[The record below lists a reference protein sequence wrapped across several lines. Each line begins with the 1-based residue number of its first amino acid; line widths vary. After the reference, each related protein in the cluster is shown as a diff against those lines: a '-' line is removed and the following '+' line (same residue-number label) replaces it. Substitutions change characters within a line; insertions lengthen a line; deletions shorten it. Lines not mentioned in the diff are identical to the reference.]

1 MHAYACIV
9 RFVHVNA
16 EPAEVQDLSRLTT
29 PRGLYQARVS
39 VSLIFLIHG
48 LIISTWAARI
58 PAFQAQLHLSPAVL
72 GRCLM
77 MAAIGSVLSMPVAGW
92 LINRFGTLAIVIGST
107 LGFGLAL
114 PFIAQSNSVLGL
126 SVALLFYGATAGAMD
141 VSMNT
146 HAVMLEKLY
155 QRHIMSSFH
164 ALFSLG
170 GMAGS
175 ALGGLVASRGVSV
188 GVHFWISGAVLI
200 AMSLLAFKWL
210 PLPSSPAESQTVA
223 TGGTISWSVILG
235 ALALLAFSIMLIEGA
250 IADWSAIYLRTSVL
264 AGPGLAAL
272 GYAVFS
278 GAMAA
283 GRLAGD
289 YLTGKLGRAHL
300 VCYGALLAAAGIAC
314 VLVFGSAA
322 SALIGF
328 TCAGAGLAT
337 IIPNTFA
344 AAGNI
349 EGSAP
354 GPSLAVVTTA
364 GYAGFLAGPP
374 LIGFVAQLST
384 IRAALWILVVLG
396 GLSAFASTY
405 MKANSHL
412 TKIRSKA

>member
-1 MHAYACIV
+1 
-9 RFVHVNA
+9 
-16 EPAEVQDLSRLTT
+16 
-29 PRGLYQARVS
+29 VS

-48 LIISTWAARI
+48 LIIATWASRI

-72 GRCLM
+72 GRSLM
-77 MAAIGSVLSMPVAGW
+77 MAAIGSVFAMPVAGW
-92 LINRFGTLAIVIGST
+92 LIHKFGSLSITLGST

-114 PFIAQSNSVLGL
+114 PLIAGSNTVLTL
-126 SVALLFYGATAGAMD
+126 SVALLFYGAMAGSMD
-141 VSMNT
+141 VAMNT

-170 GMAGS
+170 GMAGA
-175 ALGGLVASRGVSV
+175 ALGGLVASRGVPV
-188 GVHFWISGAVLI
+188 GLHFWVGGIALV
-200 AMSLLAFKWL
+200 AMSLLAFRWL
-210 PLPSSPAESQTVA
+210 PLPSPSADAEKLA
-223 TGGTISWSVILG
+223 PGGTIAWSVTLG
-235 ALALLAFSIMLIEGA
+235 ALALLAFSIMLVEGA

-264 AGPGLAAL
+264 TGPGLAAL

-300 VCYGALLAAAGIAC
+300 VCYGALLAAAGLAF
-314 VLVFGSAA
+314 VVVFGNAA
-322 SALIGF
+322 SALVGF

-349 EGSAP
+349 EGTAP

-374 LIGFVAQLST
+374 LIGSVAQLST
-384 IRAALWILVVLG
+384 IRAALWILVVLS

-405 MKANSHL
+405 MKGNSPL
-412 TKIRSKA
+412 RRTP

>member
-1 MHAYACIV
+1 VLQSNGDILI
-9 RFVHVNA
+9 R
-16 EPAEVQDLSRLTT
+16 SRSLQ
-29 PRGLYQARVS
+29 QARAS

-48 LIISTWAARI
+48 LIIATWASRI
-58 PAFQAQLHLSPAVL
+58 PAFQAQLQLSPAVL
-72 GRCLM
+72 GRSLM
-77 MAAIGSVLSMPVAGW
+77 MAAIGSVFAMPAAGW
-92 LINRFGTLAIVIGST
+92 LINKFGSLKTTIWST
-107 LGFGLAL
+107 LGFCLAL
-114 PFIAQSNSVLGL
+114 ILIAESSTVLRL
-126 SVALLFYGATAGAMD
+126 SLALFFYGAMAGSMD
-141 VSMNT
+141 VAMNT

-170 GMAGS
+170 GMAG
-175 ALGGLVASRGVSV
+175 AGLGGLVASRRVPV
-188 GVHFWISGAVLI
+188 GVHFWVAGVALVV
-200 AMSLLAFKWL
+200 MSLLAFKWL
-210 PLPSSPAESQTVA
+210 PLPSASSDKKHVA
-223 TGGTISWSVILG
+223 SGGTIMWSVALG
-235 ALALLAFSIMLIEGA
+235 ALALLAFSIMLVEGA

-289 YLTGKLGRAHL
+289 YLTGKLGRAQL
-300 VCYGALLAAAGIAC
+300 ACYGALLAAAGLALV
-314 VLVFGSAA
+314 VLFGNAA
-322 SALIGF
+322 SALVGF

-364 GYAGFLAGPP
+364 GYAGFLCGPP

-384 IRAALWILVVLG
+384 IRAALWILVVLSA
-396 GLSAFASTY
+396 LSALASTY
-405 MKANSHL
+405 MK
-412 TKIRSKA
+412 RSSPLRRIP